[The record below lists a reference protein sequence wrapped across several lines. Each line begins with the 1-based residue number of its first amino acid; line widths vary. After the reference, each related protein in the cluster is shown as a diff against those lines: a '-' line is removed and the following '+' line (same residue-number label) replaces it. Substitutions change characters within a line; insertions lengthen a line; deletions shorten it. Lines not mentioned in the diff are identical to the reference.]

1 MAIKAAIRNLIVNDA
16 TLAALVGTRVSPV
29 IAKTGDILPRIAYL
43 RTNTDQEY
51 HLTGSAGLRFDTFNI
66 VINSNSSDECD
77 AISEQLKIV
86 FEAVINATHDT
97 TYIHRFYL
105 DSSNEGQ
112 YLSEGREKP
121 IYEIIHNWRVSFQN
135 G

>member
-1 MAIKAAIRNLIVNDA
+1 MAIKAAIRNLIINDV
-16 TLAALVGTRVSPV
+16 TLSGLVGTRVSPV
-29 IAKTGDILPRIAYL
+29 IAKTGDALPRVSYL

-51 HLTGSAGLRFDTFNI
+51 HLTGSAGLRVDSFNI

-77 AISEQLKIV
+77 TISERIKIV
-86 FEAVINATHDT
+86 LEPVINATHDT

-105 DSSNEGQ
+105 DSSNEGE
-112 YLSEGREKP
+112 YLAEGREKP
-121 IYEIIHNWRVSFQN
+121 IYEVIHNWRVSYQN